1 MTKLEKLQ
9 YNVEGMTCAACVS
22 AVERA
27 VGKIEGVDSVEVN
40 LLTKSMNV
48 SVDESLGSITEIS
61 DAVNKAGYKASL
73 KVNTDKGKSVA
84 TENKDIYK
92 EELEDKSFRLKV
104 STLFLIPLMYIAMGE
119 MYGLPMPEFL
129 SGHMN
134 SLYNIFTQFLLT
146 LPILYVNFSYF
157 ERGFKSLFNRT
168 PNMDSLIAIGSGASV
183 LYGIFVIYKLIEGFK
198 TGNHELIM
206 QYGHEVYFE
215 SAATILTLITLGKYF
230 EAKSKRRTS
239 NAISKLLDL
248 APKRAVIIKD
258 GLEVEVDVS
267 DIMIDDIVVVK
278 PGERIAADGVV
289 VEGNTTVDQSILTG
303 ESIPVEKEI
312 GSTVYTATINKNGS
326 IKLRVTKSQ
335 EDSTLSQIV
344 HLVEEAGATKAPIAK
359 LADKISGIFVPV
371 VIVIAAIATIY
382 WIWAGAG
389 FEFAFSMG
397 VAVLVISCPCALGLA
412 TPVAIM
418 VGTGKGAGSGIL
430 IKSAEALEGL
440 HAIDTIVL
448 DKTGTITLGK
458 PFVTDIVTVSM
469 EEQEL
474 INIAYALESKSE
486 HPLAEAIMEYT
497 RNKNTKTYESSDFNA
512 IPGIGLEAVIN
523 GVKYYA
529 GNSKILDRLNIKSDI
544 AMKEAGRLAAEGK
557 TPMYFTDETQ
567 ILGII
572 AAADVVKPTS
582 KDAIK
587 RLKDLG
593 LKVIMLTGDNS
604 ITARSIADELEITD
618 VISDVLPDSKES
630 AIREVQAT
638 GSKVAMVGDG
648 INDAPA
654 LARADIGIAIGA
666 GTDIAIESADIV
678 LMKNNI
684 LDVVNAI
691 NLSKQTISNIK
702 QNLFWAFF
710 YNTLG
715 IPIAA
720 GIFYNSFGL
729 KLSPMIAAAA
739 MSVSSL
745 FVVGNALRLNT
756 FKPIETGS
764 IEVDNQNE
772 IDVNISKLS
781 INDYDI
787 KKENSM
793 EKKINISGMTCGHCS
808 ARVEKALN
816 EIEGAEAKVDL
827 ESASAVLKS
836 NHLISDDVIK
846 RVVEEAGY
854 TVESIE

>member
-1 MTKLEKLQ
+1 MMEKLQ
-9 YNVEGMTCAACVS
+9 YNIEGMTCAACVS
-22 AVERA
+22 AVEKA
-27 VGKIEGVDSVEVN
+27 VGKVEGVDSVEVN

-48 SVDESLGSITEIS
+48 NIDDTMGNISAISEAVD
-61 DAVNKAGYKASL
+61 KAGYKASL
-73 KVNTDKGKSVA
+73 KASKESGKASVS
-84 TENKDIYK
+84 ENRDIYK
-92 EELEDKSFRLKV
+92 EELDDKSFRLKI
-104 STLFLIPLMYIAMGE
+104 SALFLVPLMYIAMGE
-119 MYGLPMPEFL
+119 MYGLPLPEIFK
-129 SGHMN
+129 GHDN
-134 SLYNIFTQFLLT
+134 SLFNIFTQFLLT
-146 LPILYVNFSYF
+146 LPILFVNFSYF
-157 ERGFKSLFNRT
+157 ERGFKSLFNKV

-183 LYGIFVIYKLIEGFK
+183 LYGVFVIYKLIEGFK
-198 TGNHELIM
+198 TGNHDLIM

-248 APKRAVIIKD
+248 APKKAIIIRD
-258 GLEVEVDVS
+258 GIEVEVDVAE
-267 DIMIDDIVVVK
+267 IKIDDIVVVK

-289 VEGNTTVDQSILTG
+289 VEGSTTVDQSILTG

-312 GSTVYTATINKNGS
+312 GSDVYTATINKNGN

-344 HLVEEAGATKAPIAK
+344 NLVEEASATKAPIAK
-359 LADKISGIFVPV
+359 MADKISGIFVPV
-371 VIVIAAIATIY
+371 VIVIAIIATIY
-382 WIWAGAG
+382 WVTVGAG

-397 VAVLVISCPCALGLA
+397 VAILVISCPCALGLA

-418 VGTGKGAGSGIL
+418 VGTGKGASSGVL
-430 IKSAEALEGL
+430 IKSAESLEGL

-458 PFVTDIVTVSM
+458 PFVTDIVTGAIDKD
-469 EEQEL
+469 EL
-474 INIAYALESKSE
+474 INIANALESKSE

-497 RNKNTKTYESSDFNA
+497 KGKNTKNYETTNFNA
-512 IPGIGLEAVIN
+512 IPGIGLEAEIE
-523 GVKYYA
+523 GKKYFA
-529 GNSKILDRLNIKSDI
+529 GNSKILDKLNITSQVAID
-544 AMKEAGRLAAEGK
+544 EASRLAAEGK
-557 TPMYFTDETQ
+557 TPMYFTDETE

-593 LKVIMLTGDNS
+593 LDVIMLTGDNK
-604 ITARSIADELEITD
+604 ITAKSIADEIGISN

-630 AIREVQAT
+630 AIREVQAS
-638 GSKVAMVGDG
+638 GKKVAMVGDG

-691 NLSKQTISNIK
+691 NLSKQTIRNIK

-715 IPIAA
+715 IPVAA

-729 KLSPMIAAAA
+729 KLSPMIAAGA
-739 MSVSSL
+739 MSISSL

-756 FKPIETGS
+756 FKPIETS
-764 IEVDNQNE
+764 SIVSNEQDEIEV
-772 IDVNISKLS
+772 NITKLD
-781 INDYDI
+781 INDYKNLED
-787 KKENSM
+787 KSM

-816 EIEGAEAKVDL
+816 EIEGVEASVDL
-827 ESASAVLKS
+827 ENAFATVKS
-836 NHLISDDVIK
+836 NHIISDDVIK
-846 RVVEEAGY
+846 HVVEEAGY

>member
-1 MTKLEKLQ
+1 MEKLQ

-258 GLEVEVDVS
+258 DLEVEVDVS

-458 PFVTDIVTVSM
+458 PFVTDIVTGSM
-469 EEQEL
+469 EEEEL

-764 IEVDNQNE
+764 IEVDNQKE

-846 RVVEEAGY
+846 HVVEEAGY

>member
-1 MTKLEKLQ
+1 MEKLQ

>member
-1 MTKLEKLQ
+1 MEKLQ

-458 PFVTDIVTVSM
+458 PFVTDIVTGSM
-469 EEQEL
+469 EEEEL

-846 RVVEEAGY
+846 HVVEEAGY

>member
-1 MTKLEKLQ
+1 MEKLQ

-258 GLEVEVDVS
+258 DLEVEVDVS

-458 PFVTDIVTVSM
+458 PFVTDIVTGSM
-469 EEQEL
+469 EEEEL

-512 IPGIGLEAVIN
+512 ISGIGLEAVIN

-846 RVVEEAGY
+846 HVVEEAGY